1 MTLDQ
6 ALELFSHWS
15 WPTTAEGWAIAV
27 IAMLIVVRT
36 AADAFIRSAQYVDR
50 RDGKEDWPI
59 FTELAKYVEVFDS
72 WLERLPIKAIYAR
85 SRKK

>member
-1 MTLDQ
+1 
-6 ALELFSHWS
+6 
-15 WPTTAEGWAIAV
+15 
-27 IAMLIVVRT
+27 
-36 AADAFIRSAQYVDR
+36 VDR